1 MRARPMKLSTRL
13 ALWVALTVP
22 LVVLA
27 LGALLVGLVGHDLR
41 QQQNTRLRTL
51 AVALQPDVRSI
62 LNAQRGGRPNV
73 ERLRNRQVLSAALD
87 AGVLVLD
94 SQGAVALDGGPRPAA
109 TVTLPRPTD
118 ALVSLPGFRAVGVS
132 LAGTGGTL
140 WVFSPDSSVDTQLKS
155 LRGNVL
161 LATLAAIPLAGLL
174 ALALARRATRSLRA
188 LAAQA
193 SALDPRGGAAAF
205 RRDAS
210 GVAEVDDLAT
220 ALSTVLARYDEQ
232 AARTGE
238 ALETARAF
246 ASAASHELRTPLMSM
261 QTNLDVLAA
270 HPDLPVGERAEVVT
284 DLRVE
289 HARLLELLT
298 ALRTLARGDLVE
310 ADAFTELDLGE
321 LVDSCVAAVGRARP
335 EASLSFSGGYGVRVR
350 AWEPGLKILVT
361 NLLTNATVHGHPPG
375 RPSQVSVGL
384 VVAGQEAL
392 LTVDDR
398 GPGIPPQRR
407 AEVFERFVR
416 GAESPGS
423 GLGLTLV
430 AQQAALHGGTVTVSD
445 APGGPGTRFLV
456 RLPLSGSP
464 FQEPGRRNWL
474 TQTLNLQLQGRGDRP

>member
-1 MRARPMKLSTRL
+1 MKLSTRL

-41 QQQNTRLRTL
+41 QQQNARLHTL
-51 AVALQPDVRSI
+51 AVALQPDARSV
-62 LNAQRGGRPNV
+62 LSAARGGRPNV

-94 SQGAVALDGGPRPAA
+94 SQGDVAVDGGPRPSASIP
-109 TVTLPRPTD
+109 LPQPTD
-118 ALVSLPGFRAVGVS
+118 SLISLPGFRAVGVS
-132 LAGTGGTL
+132 LPGAAAGTL
-140 WVFSPDSSVDTQLKS
+140 WVFSPDSSVNTQLATV
-155 LRGNVL
+155 RTNVL
-161 LATLAAIPLAGLL
+161 FATLAAVPLAGLL
-174 ALALARRATRSLRA
+174 TLALARRATRSLRA
-188 LAAQA
+188 LAARA

-205 RRDAS
+205 RRDPS
-210 GVAEVDDLAT
+210 GVTEVDDLAT

-270 HPDLPVGERAEVVT
+270 HPDLPAGERAEVVT

-289 HARLLELLT
+289 HTRLLELLT

-310 ADAFTELDLGE
+310 ADAFAELDLGE

-335 EASLSFSGGYGVRVR
+335 EASLTFSGGYGVRVR

-361 NLLTNATVHGHPPG
+361 NLLTNAAVHGHLPG
-375 RPSQVSVGL
+375 QTPHVAVGL
-384 VVAGQEAL
+384 TVAGPEAV
-392 LTVDDR
+392 LTVDDW
-398 GPGIPPQRR
+398 GPGIPPERR

-430 AQQAALHGGTVTVSD
+430 AQQAALHGGTVTVSET
-445 APGGPGTRFLV
+445 PGGHGTRFLV
-456 RLPLSGSP
+456 RLPLSGTP
-464 FQEPGRRNWL
+464 FPGPTRRNWL
-474 TQTLNLQLQGRGDRP
+474 TQTLQLRSLR

>member
-1 MRARPMKLSTRL
+1 MKLSTRL

-27 LGALLVGLVGHDLR
+27 LGALLLGLVDHDLR
-41 QQQNTRLRTL
+41 QQQNTRVRSL
-51 AVALQPDVRSI
+51 AVALKPDVQNVLAAD
-62 LNAQRGGRPNV
+62 LNGRPRV
-73 ERLRNRQVLSAALD
+73 AEARNRQVLSAALD
-87 AGVLVLD
+87 AGVLVFD
-94 SQGAVALDGGPRPAA
+94 EQGRVAIEGGPRPGADVPLPKA
-109 TVTLPRPTD
+109 TGKV
-118 ALVSLPGFRAVGVS
+118 VSLPGYRAVGTDLGGRV
-132 LAGTGGTL
+132 GGTL
-140 WVFSPDSSVDTQLKS
+140 WVFSPDSSVSNEVATV
-155 LRGNVL
+155 RTNVL

-174 ALALARRATRSLRA
+174 TLALARRATRSLRT
-188 LAAQA
+188 LSTQA
-193 SALDPRGGAAAF
+193 SGLDPRQGAAAF
-205 RRDAS
+205 HHDAS
-210 GVAEVDDLAT
+210 GVTEVDELAT
-220 ALSTVLARYDEQ
+220 ALRTVLARYDEQ

-335 EASLSFSGGYGVRVR
+335 EASLAFSGGYGVRVR

-361 NLLTNATVHGHPPG
+361 NLLTNAAVHGHLPG
-375 RPSQVSVGL
+375 QAAQVSVVL
-384 VVAGQEAL
+384 TVAGPEAV
-392 LTVDDR
+392 LTVDDW
-398 GPGIPPQRR
+398 GPGIPPERR

-445 APGGPGTRFLV
+445 APGGHGTRFTV
-456 RLPLSGSP
+456 RLPLSGTP
-464 FQEPGRRNWL
+464 FQEPTQRNWL
-474 TQTLNLQLQGRGDRP
+474 TQTLRLRAVR

>member
-1 MRARPMKLSTRL
+1 MKLSTRL

-27 LGALLVGLVGHDLR
+27 LGALLLGLVDHDLR
-41 QQQNTRLRTL
+41 QQQTTRLRTL
-51 AVALQPDVRSI
+51 ALAVQPDVRNALTAE
-62 LNAQRGGRPNV
+62 LNGRPGVEKQRGH
-73 ERLRNRQVLSAALD
+73 QVLSAALD

-94 SQGAVALDGGPRPAA
+94 PQGNVAVEGGPRPGQA
-109 TVTLPRPTD
+109 VQLPPPTGKP
-118 ALVSLPGFRAVGVS
+118 VSLPGYRALGVA
-132 LAGTGGTL
+132 LTRPDGTL
-140 WVFSPDSSVDTQLKS
+140 WVFSPDSSVSTQVATV
-155 LRGNVL
+155 RTNVL
-161 LATLAAIPLAGLL
+161 FAALAAVPLAGLL
-174 ALALARRATRSLRA
+174 TLALARRATRSLGS
-188 LAAQA
+188 LATQA
-193 SALDPRGGAAAF
+193 SALDPHEGAAAF
-205 RRDAS
+205 RRAPS
-210 GVAEVDDLAT
+210 GVTEVDELAT

-321 LVDSCVAAVGRARP
+321 LVDSCVATVGRARP
-335 EASLSFSGGYGVRVR
+335 EASLTFAGGYGVRVR

-361 NLLTNATVHGHPPG
+361 NLLTNAAVHGRQPG
-375 RPSQVSVGL
+375 LPARITVSL
-384 VVAGQEAL
+384 RAAGPEAV
-392 LTVDDR
+392 LTVDDQ
-398 GPGIPPQRR
+398 GPGIAPDRR

-416 GAESPGS
+416 GADSPGS

-430 AQQAALHGGTVTVSD
+430 AQQTALHGGTVTVSD
-445 APGGPGTRFLV
+445 PPGPHGTRFTL
-456 RLPLSGSP
+456 RLPLSGTP
-464 FQEPGRRNWL
+464 FQEPTHRNWL
-474 TQTLNLQLQGRGDRP
+474 TQTLQLRL